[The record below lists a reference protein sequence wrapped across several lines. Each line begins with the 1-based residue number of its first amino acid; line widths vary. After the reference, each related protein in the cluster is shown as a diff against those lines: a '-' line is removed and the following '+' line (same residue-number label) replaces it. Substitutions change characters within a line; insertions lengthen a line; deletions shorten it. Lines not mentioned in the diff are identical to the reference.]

1 MTNEINLRF
10 QNISHKNVGGISP
23 DRCTLASQRPHVPG
37 ADVKIVAPLHISQHL
52 KDAEARQ
59 VDGGDRA
66 KPMSHDSPILL
77 ISVVI
82 AVYNGKATLQQCLDS
97 VAQQTYARIELIV
110 IDGGSKDGTVD
121 LMRANAQQISYWISE
136 PDRGIYNAWNKALVQ
151 AKGDWVCFLGA
162 DDYLWDVQVLERMA
176 EQLVLVPLNV
186 RVAYGQIMLLDNNDE
201 ALYAVGEQWLALKNR
216 FKQTM
221 CLPHPA
227 VMHRRSLFVDCGN
240 FDETFRI
247 AGDYEFLL
255 RELKTNDAFFIEG
268 IVMTAMRQGGVSSD
282 PANTLQGLR
291 EVRSAQ
297 VKNGLRSPSLGWR
310 VALLRAYTRLFLWR
324 LLGEKQARRMLD
336 IGRHL
341 MGLPAYW
348 TKT

>member
-1 MTNEINLRF
+1 MSLDN
-10 QNISHKNVGGISP
+10 SP
-23 DRCTLASQRPHVPG
+23 P
-37 ADVKIVAPLHISQHL
+37 
-52 KDAEARQ
+52 
-59 VDGGDRA
+59 
-66 KPMSHDSPILL
+66 L

-97 VAQQTYARIELIV
+97 VAQQTYAHIELIV

-121 LMRANAQQISYWISE
+121 LIRANAQQISYWISE

-162 DDYLWDVQVLERMA
+162 DDYLWDAQVLELMA
-176 EQLVLVPLNV
+176 EQLVLVPQDI
-186 RVAYGQIMLLDNNDE
+186 RVAYGQIMLVNNNGAE
-201 ALYAVGEQWLALKNR
+201 LYVVGEQWSGVKKR

-221 CLPHPA
+221 CVPHPA
-227 VMHRRSLFVDCGN
+227 VMHRRSLFVDLGD

-247 AGDYEFLL
+247 AGDYELLL
-255 RELKTNDAFFIEG
+255 RELETNDAFFIEG

-291 EVRSAQ
+291 EVRFAQ
-297 VKNGLRSPSLGWR
+297 VKNGLRWPSLGWR
-310 VALLRAYTRLFLWR
+310 IALLRAYTRLFLWR
-324 LLGEKQARRMLD
+324 LLGEKRARKMLD